1 MKSVL
6 LSIFEIGNFIGY
18 YGCYVYFFVMAIA
31 MVYVM
36 RKYLRD

>member
-6 LSIFEIGNFIGY
+6 LSIFEIGNLIGY
-18 YGCYVYFFVMAIA
+18 YGCIFYFLVMAVALVI
-31 MVYVM
+31 VM